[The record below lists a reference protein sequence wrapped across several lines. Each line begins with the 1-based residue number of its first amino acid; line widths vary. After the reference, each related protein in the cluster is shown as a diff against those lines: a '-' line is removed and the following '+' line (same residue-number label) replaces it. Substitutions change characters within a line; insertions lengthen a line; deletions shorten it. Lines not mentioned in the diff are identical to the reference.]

1 MSSCLITDGKVE
13 RSTQTT
19 HHISVSVG
27 VNVSTP
33 EKTYPSLLEKAKYRN
48 KASRFFTDDMALT
61 NGFQVLELLSRR
73 ETLLKP
79 IASSEVEVEVHAEDE
94 DDRQSH
100 ISDPSSPIPQSSD
113 LLQEAMDLFSSGED
127 VVDTQLKPT
136 EASQEASVSVAEAD
150 EHLSSHSSSPIPQS
164 PDLQEAMSPGLSK
177 PGTFFSRVPLVV
189 SPDLFS
195 DDEDVDTQLKSTEAS
210 QEASAENVSLPSA
223 SAVAGA
229 PIMSQLMSMMQE
241 MQKQIN
247 ELTQNKAQS
256 ASVSTPEASS
266 SKSPFIVSPQTPQTS
281 STRPSSSLSSSRKK
295 VSDVF
300 KSYKFC
306 PSPRKEQMPKKKK
319 LSLRDQTFAISSAKG
334 LAYLQAERDE
344 KQQQEDVKKQKQMER
359 QKKKESQT
367 KGKAK
372 PQGRV
377 AKKSLKRKFDKVS
390 QEEQS
395 SSEESIEEPPPSTTS
410 SDDPILARE
419 QYQGEVQSVLDQ
431 DIEIEQIV
439 MTKIQM
445 KGFSQKGRKSASYM
459 TFLGKV
465 SKVIKWKV
473 LLLFFIF
480 FYARWATHK
489 DNI

>member
-1 MSSCLITDGKVE
+1 
-13 RSTQTT
+13 
-19 HHISVSVG
+19 
-27 VNVSTP
+27 
-33 EKTYPSLLEKAKYRN
+33 
-48 KASRFFTDDMALT
+48 
-61 NGFQVLELLSRR
+61 
-73 ETLLKP
+73 
-79 IASSEVEVEVHAEDE
+79 
-94 DDRQSH
+94 
-100 ISDPSSPIPQSSD
+100 
-113 LLQEAMDLFSSGED
+113 
-127 VVDTQLKPT
+127 
-136 EASQEASVSVAEAD
+136 
-150 EHLSSHSSSPIPQS
+150 
-164 PDLQEAMSPGLSK
+164 
-177 PGTFFSRVPLVV
+177 
-189 SPDLFS
+189 
-195 DDEDVDTQLKSTEAS
+195 
-210 QEASAENVSLPSA
+210 
-223 SAVAGA
+223 
-229 PIMSQLMSMMQE
+229 MSMMQE

-247 ELTQNKAQS
+247 ELKQNKAQS

-266 SKSPFIVSPQTPQTS
+266 SKSPSIVSPQTPQTS

-300 KSYKFC
+300 KNYKFC

-319 LSLRDQTFAISSAKG
+319 LSLRDRTFAISSAKG

-344 KQQQEDVKKQKQMER
+344 KEQQEDEKKQKQMER

-390 QEEQS
+390 QENQS
-395 SSEESIEEPPPSTTS
+395 SSEESLSIEEPPPSTSS

-419 QYQGEVQSVLDQ
+419 QYQGEVQPVIDQ
-431 DIEIEQIV
+431 DIEVDQIV

-459 TFLGKV
+459 TFLGQV

-480 FYARWATHK
+480 FYARWAIHIKIIFNSLTK
-489 DNI
+489 IMI